1 MNDKLGFSAGIINL
15 ILGMF
20 LLADAVFFGI
30 TAFASLLLSATLFF
44 MAAIPLFLLLGSI
57 CLLTL
62 AATAANIIT
71 GTGTIVASI
80 KGGTAS
86 KVFSTGS
93 VILDGLVIPPNV
105 FAVSYLIYVLISNI
119 IENNSENIAFLIFI
133 IIFGTL
139 TVALTA
145 TSFIIHLTKLS
156 SRKSKKII
164 ERTPQSTGG
173 RI

>member
-1 MNDKLGFSAGIINL
+1 MKDKLGFSAGILNI
-15 ILGMF
+15 ILGII
-20 LLADAVFFGI
+20 LLVDAVFFGI
-30 TAFASLLLSATLFF
+30 TAFVCLLLSATLFF

-86 KVFSTGS
+86 KVFSTIS
-93 VILDGLVIPPNV
+93 VILDGLVIPPNA
-105 FAVSYLIYVLISNI
+105 FAVAYSIYALISNI
-119 IENNSENIAFLIFI
+119 IENGSGNSEFHIFI
-133 IIFGTL
+133 IIFGAL

-145 TSFIIHLTKLS
+145 TSFIIHLNKLS
-156 SRKSKKII
+156 TRKPNKII
-164 ERTPQSTGG
+164 EGTL
-173 RI
+173 